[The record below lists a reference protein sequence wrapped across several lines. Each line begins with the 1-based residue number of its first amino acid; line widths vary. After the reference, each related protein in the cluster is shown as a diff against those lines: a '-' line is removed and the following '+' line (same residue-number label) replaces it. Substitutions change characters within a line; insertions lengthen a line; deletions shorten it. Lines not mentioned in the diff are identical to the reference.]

1 MTRKYLAF
9 DIETAKDIPEADF
22 NWRPYRPLGIA
33 CAAALKCD
41 DKEPLL
47 WHGLNTDGTPAKQ
60 MSKAEAGNVVG
71 ELIKLVEQGY
81 TLLTWNGLGFDLDIL
96 AEESGAYA
104 ECKDLALNHVDMM
117 FHVFCDRGFPVALEK
132 AAEALKI
139 PGKPPGMSGLLA
151 PRLWAKGQ
159 YQEVLDY
166 VTQDVRITLEIAHK
180 CEEKRKFQ
188 WLTRKG
194 TKSTMDLPR
203 GWLTVSDAQ
212 RLPEP
217 DTSWMD
223 SPIPR
228 QQFMYWLKIVSLK

>member
-41 DKEPLL
+41 AKEPVL
-47 WHGLNTDGTPAKQ
+47 WHGKNTDGTPGKK
-60 MSKAEAGNVVG
+60 MSQAEAGNVVA
-71 ELIKLVEQGY
+71 ELLKLVEQGY
-81 TLLTWNGLGFDLDIL
+81 TLVTWNGLGFDLDIL
-96 AEESGAYA
+96 AEESAAYA
-104 ECKDLALNHVDMM
+104 ECKDLAVNHVDMM
-117 FHVFCDRGFPVALEK
+117 FHVFCDRGFPVALDK

-139 PGKPPGMSGLLA
+139 PGKSPGMSGLLA
-151 PRLWAKGQ
+151 PRLWAQGR
-159 YQEVLDY
+159 YQDVLDY
-166 VTQDVRITLEIAHK
+166 VTQDVRITLEIALK
-180 CEEKRKFQ
+180 CDQTRKFQ

-194 TKSTMDLPR
+194 TKSTIDLPQ
-203 GWLTVSDAQ
+203 GWLTIRDAQ

-223 SPIPR
+223 NPIPR
-228 QQFMYWLKIVSLK
+228 HQYTRWLKNK